1 MKARGC
7 TGFSLRKSGEFRLK
21 TVHPR
26 VLSWSHLKTYESIAA
41 LVNHPPARLALPLI
55 PAARLGSSAW
65 LLHLRSFAIAGQ
77 LVTILFAGWAIGV
90 DLPYTPL
97 LSLVGLTA
105 VTNVV
110 YGVWLRRSDVAG
122 QGNRRPLSG
131 ATSSGGQLTVD
142 PKGIDPRGVD
152 PRGVDVEPFGYDNEF
167 AALERDGSLG
177 VQSVALGL
185 MLLDL
190 ATLTAMLYFSGGAA
204 NPFSFFYFVNLAVGG
219 VMIRPKAAWSLTVVA
234 TLGYAFILRWSVPVE
249 ELGVGLD
256 SQPFDLRSG
265 GLMLAFG
272 TCASVVTYFV
282 TRTSGL
288 LRARE
293 QELRENQLAHAADRK
308 LESLTT
314 LAAGAAHELAT
325 PLSTIDVVARELSRH
340 LEGVD
345 KPATVD
351 QDLKLIDH
359 QLEMCRHI
367 LQRMRGA
374 AGDSMAQQWYQTTVG
389 DLIDATLEGIRDP
402 HRVDVVDGAEDV
414 ENKTLW
420 MPEEAVAQAIR
431 NLIHN
436 GLDASGVEG
445 RVRVESRLD
454 QLNVEFIVTDQG
466 QGMTEEVLGRIGD
479 PFFTTKEPGRGI
491 GLGLYLTRN
500 VVSQLGGSL
509 NFQSMPGQGTSAV
522 VTLPIAK
529 PENAP

>member
-1 MKARGC
+1 M
-7 TGFSLRKSGEFRLK
+7 S
-21 TVHPR
+21 
-26 VLSWSHLKTYESIAA
+26 AA
-41 LVNHPPARLALPLI
+41 DTSAVPSPGNQRIGPLALPRI
-55 PAARLGSSAW
+55 PLAKLGSSAW
-65 LLHLRSFAIAGQ
+65 LLHLRSFAVAGQ
-77 LVTILFAGWAIGV
+77 LITVLVTGGVIGV
-90 DLPYTPL
+90 DLRLVPL
-97 LSLVGLTA
+97 LALVALTA
-105 VTNVV
+105 VTNLV
-110 YGVWLRRSDVAG
+110 YWVWLRRTERQPQVSD
-122 QGNRRPLSG
+122 
-131 ATSSGGQLTVD
+131 ATSDDTQPANEIVPSTRRGIAELDREGAVD
-142 PKGIDPRGVD
+142 
-152 PRGVDVEPFGYDNEF
+152 
-167 AALERDGSLG
+167 A
-177 VQSVALGL
+177 QSVALGL

-219 VMIRPKAAWSLTVVA
+219 VVIRPKYAWSLTLVA
-234 TLGYAFILRWSVPVE
+234 TIGYALILRWSVPVD
-249 ELGVGLD
+249 ELGSAGHVDFL
-256 SQPFDLRSG
+256 SLRSL
-265 GLMLAFG
+265 GLMLAFA

-288 LRARE
+288 LRSRE
-293 QELRENQLAHAADRK
+293 RQLLENQLARAADRK

-325 PLSTIDVVARELSRH
+325 PLSTIDVIARELSRH

-345 KPATVD
+345 KPASVD
-351 QDLKLIDH
+351 EDLKLIDN
-359 QLEMCRHI
+359 QLDLCRHV

-402 HRVDVVDGAEDV
+402 HRVDVVDGTDDV
-414 ENKTLW
+414 ETKTLW
-420 MPEEAVAQAIR
+420 LPEEAVAQAIR

-436 GLDASGVEG
+436 GLDASGAEG
-445 RVRVESRLD
+445 RVRFEARPAGP
-454 QLNVEFIVTDQG
+454 NVQFIVTDEG

-509 NFQSMPGQGTSAV
+509 SFQSTPKKGTAVV

-529 PENAP
+529 A

>member
-1 MKARGC
+1 
-7 TGFSLRKSGEFRLK
+7 
-21 TVHPR
+21 V
-26 VLSWSHLKTYESIAA
+26 I
-41 LVNHPPARLALPLI
+41 PLI

-65 LLHLRSFAIAGQ
+65 LLHLRSFAVAGQ
-77 LVTILFAGWAIGV
+77 LATILFAGWGIGV
-90 DLPYTPL
+90 KLPYLPL
-97 LSLVGLTA
+97 LGLVGLTA
-105 VTNVV
+105 ITNVV
-110 YGVWLRRSDVAG
+110 YGVWLRRFETPAEGTEIESDRGANDDAALG
-122 QGNRRPLSG
+122 AIPTERLDSG
-131 ATSSGGQLTVD
+131 HEL
-142 PKGIDPRGVD
+142 
-152 PRGVDVEPFGYDNEF
+152 
-167 AALERDGSLG
+167 AALERDGSLE

-204 NPFSFFYFVNLAVGG
+204 NPFSFFYFVNLAVGC
-219 VMIRPKAAWSLTVVA
+219 VMIRPTAVWSLTVVA
-234 TLGYAFILRWSVPVE
+234 TIGYALILRWSVPVE
-249 ELGVGLD
+249 ELSSGID
-256 SQPFDLRSG
+256 SRSFDLRSI

-293 QELRENQLAHAADRK
+293 RQLRETQLAQAAHRK

-325 PLSTIDVVARELSRH
+325 PLSTIDVIARELTRH

-359 QLEMCRHI
+359 QLDLCRHI
-367 LQRMRGA
+367 LERMRGA
-374 AGDSMAQQWYQTTVG
+374 AGDSMAQQWFKTTVG
-389 DLIDATLEGIRDP
+389 DLIDATLEGVRDP
-402 HRVDVVDGAEDV
+402 HRVDVVDGTEAV
-414 ENKTLW
+414 ENETLW

-436 GLDASGVEG
+436 GLDASGVDG
-445 RVRVESRLD
+445 RVRLESRLD
-454 QLNVEFIVTDQG
+454 RQNVEFIVTDQG
-466 QGMTEEVLGRIGD
+466 RGMTDEVLGRIGD
-479 PFFTTKEPGRGI
+479 PFFTTKEPGSGL

-509 NFQSMPGQGTSAV
+509 SFQSVPGRGTMALV
-522 VTLPIAK
+522 ILPIAK
-529 PENAP
+529 PENAPN

>member
-1 MKARGC
+1 M
-7 TGFSLRKSGEFRLK
+7 
-21 TVHPR
+21 
-26 VLSWSHLKTYESIAA
+26 
-41 LVNHPPARLALPLI
+41 NQPPVRLAIPLLPS
-55 PAARLGSSAW
+55 ARLGSSAW
-65 LLHLRSFAIAGQ
+65 LLHLRSFAVAGQ
-77 LVTILFAGWAIGV
+77 LVTILLAGWGIGV
-90 DLPYTPL
+90 QLPYAPL
-97 LSLVGLTA
+97 LGLVALTA
-105 VTNVV
+105 VTNLI
-110 YGVWLRRSDVAG
+110 YGVWLRRYNTPQQQTHRIVGRRAEESPVSESMPPNPARLDSD
-122 QGNRRPLSG
+122 QEL
-131 ATSSGGQLTVD
+131 
-142 PKGIDPRGVD
+142 
-152 PRGVDVEPFGYDNEF
+152 
-167 AALERDGSLG
+167 AALEHDGSPQ
-177 VQSVALGL
+177 VQKVALGL

-190 ATLTAMLYFSGGAA
+190 ATLTAMLYYSGGAA

-219 VMIRPKAAWSLTVVA
+219 VMIWPKAAWSLTVVA
-234 TLGYAFILRWSVPVE
+234 TLGYALILRYSVPVK
-249 ELGVGLD
+249 ELSSETVSGG
-256 SQPFDLRSG
+256 FDLRTG

-293 QELRENQLAHAADRK
+293 RQLREYQLAKAADRK

-345 KPATVD
+345 KPVTVD

-359 QLEMCRHI
+359 QLDLCRHI

-374 AGDSMAQQWYQTTVG
+374 AGDSMAQEWFRTTVG
-389 DLIDATLEGIRDP
+389 ELIDATLEGVRDP
-402 HRVDVVDGAEDV
+402 HRVDVVDGTEAV

-436 GLDASGVEG
+436 GLDASGAEG

-454 QLNVEFIVTDQG
+454 RRNVEFIVTDQG
-466 QGMTEEVLGRIGD
+466 QGMTDEVLGRVGD

-509 NFQSMPGQGTSAV
+509 SFRSAPGQGTSAV

-529 PENAP
+529 PENVP

>member
-1 MKARGC
+1 M
-7 TGFSLRKSGEFRLK
+7 
-21 TVHPR
+21 
-26 VLSWSHLKTYESIAA
+26 
-41 LVNHPPARLALPLI
+41 
-55 PAARLGSSAW
+55 
-65 LLHLRSFAIAGQ
+65 LHLRSFAVAGQ
-77 LVTILFAGWAIGV
+77 LVTILLAGWGIGV
-90 DLPYTPL
+90 QLPYAPL
-97 LSLVGLTA
+97 LGLVALTA
-105 VTNVV
+105 VTNLI
-110 YGVWLRRSDVAG
+110 YGVWLRRYNTPEQQARQLDSDRELA
-122 QGNRRPLSG
+122 
-131 ATSSGGQLTVD
+131 
-142 PKGIDPRGVD
+142 
-152 PRGVDVEPFGYDNEF
+152 EH
-167 AALERDGSLG
+167 DGSPE
-177 VQSVALGL
+177 VQKVALGL

-190 ATLTAMLYFSGGAA
+190 ATLTAMLYYSGGAA

-219 VMIRPKAAWSLTVVA
+219 VMIWPKAAWSLTVVA
-234 TLGYAFILRWSVPVE
+234 TLGYALILRYSIPVK
-249 ELGVGLD
+249 ELSSETVSGG
-256 SQPFDLRSG
+256 FDLRTG

-293 QELRENQLAHAADRK
+293 RQLREYQLAKAADRK

-340 LEGVD
+340 LEDVD

-359 QLEMCRHI
+359 QLDLCRHI

-374 AGDSMAQQWYQTTVG
+374 AGDSMAQEWFRTTVG
-389 DLIDATLEGIRDP
+389 ELIDATLEGVRDP
-402 HRVDVVDGAEDV
+402 HRVDVVDGTEAV

-454 QLNVEFIVTDQG
+454 RRNVEFIVTDEG
-466 QGMTEEVLGRIGD
+466 QGMTDEVLGRVGD

-509 NFQSMPGQGTSAV
+509 SFHSAPGQGTSAV

-529 PENAP
+529 PENVP

>member
-1 MKARGC
+1 MNQPP
-7 TGFSLRKSGEFRLK
+7 SRL
-21 TVHPR
+21 T
-26 VLSWSHLKTYESIAA
+26 
-41 LVNHPPARLALPLI
+41 LPLI

-77 LVTILFAGWAIGV
+77 LATILFTGLLVDV
-90 DLPYTPL
+90 DLPYMPL
-97 LSLVGLTA
+97 LGLVGLTA
-105 VTNVV
+105 VTNLV
-110 YGVWLRRSDVAG
+110 YWFWLRRFDAAPQPRSARSSEAISRIEAPLARHFESDRLESD
-122 QGNRRPLSG
+122 QEL
-131 ATSSGGQLTVD
+131 
-142 PKGIDPRGVD
+142 
-152 PRGVDVEPFGYDNEF
+152 
-167 AALERDGSLG
+167 AALERDGSLW
-177 VQSVALGL
+177 VQTVALGL

-190 ATLTAMLYFSGGAA
+190 ATLTAMLYFSGGAG

-234 TLGYAFILRWSVPVE
+234 TIGYALILRFRVPVK
-249 ELGVGLD
+249 ELAEGSDVNT
-256 SQPFDLRSG
+256 FDLRSL
-265 GLMLAFG
+265 GLMLAFA

-282 TRTSGL
+282 TRTAGL

-293 QELRENQLAHAADRK
+293 RQLRESQLAQAADRQ

-325 PLSTIDVVARELSRH
+325 PLSTIDIVARELTRH

-345 KPATVD
+345 KPESVD
-351 QDLKLIDH
+351 QDLQLIDH
-359 QLEMCRHI
+359 QLDLCRHI

-389 DLIDATLEGIRDP
+389 DLIDATLEGVRDP
-402 HRVDVVDGAEDV
+402 HLVDVVDSAEDV
-414 ENKTLW
+414 ESKTLW

-436 GLDASGVEG
+436 GLDASGAGG
-445 RVRVESRLD
+445 RVRVESRLHRR
-454 QLNVEFIVTDQG
+454 NVEFVVTDRG
-466 QGMTEEVLGRIGD
+466 QGMTDEILGRIGD

-509 NFQSMPGQGTSAV
+509 DFYSEPGKGTSAIV
-522 VTLPIAK
+522 SLPIAK
-529 PENAP
+529 PDNAP

>member
-1 MKARGC
+1 MNQ
-7 TGFSLRKSGEFRLK
+7 SPS
-21 TVHPR
+21 
-26 VLSWSHLKTYESIAA
+26 
-41 LVNHPPARLALPLI
+41 RLAIPLI

-65 LLHLRSFAIAGQ
+65 LLHLRSFAVAGQ
-77 LVTILFAGWAIGV
+77 LVTILFAGWGIGV
-90 DLPYTPL
+90 QLPYVPL

-105 VTNVV
+105 VTNVI
-110 YGVWLRRSDVAG
+110 YGIWLRRYDGPQNLARDLANKEVTGPRRRDESSDAAS
-122 QGNRRPLSG
+122 RP
-131 ATSSGGQLTVD
+131 A
-142 PKGIDPRGVD
+142 PRWGSD
-152 PRGVDVEPFGYDNEF
+152 LEL
-167 AALERDGSLG
+167 AALEQDGSPR
-177 VQSVALGL
+177 VQKVALGL

-219 VMIRPKAAWSLTVVA
+219 VMIWPKAAWSLTLVA
-234 TLGYAFILRWSVPVE
+234 TIGYALILRYSIPVK
-249 ELGVGLD
+249 ELGMETASDG
-256 SQPFDLRSG
+256 FDLRTL
-265 GLMLAFG
+265 GLMLAFT

-293 QELRENQLAHAADRK
+293 KQLRENQLAQAADRK

-340 LEGVD
+340 LEGVE

-351 QDLKLIDH
+351 EDLKLIDH
-359 QLEMCRHI
+359 QLDLCRHI

-374 AGDSMAQQWYQTTVG
+374 AGDSMAQEWFRTTVG
-389 DLIDATLEGIRDP
+389 ELIDATLEGVRDP
-402 HRVDVVDGAEDV
+402 HRVDVVDGTEDV

-436 GLDASGVEG
+436 GLDASGIDG

-454 QLNVEFIVTDQG
+454 QRHVEFIVTDQG
-466 QGMTEEVLGRIGD
+466 QGMSDEILGRVGD

-509 NFQSMPGQGTSAV
+509 NFRSAPGQGTSAV

-529 PENAP
+529 PENVP

>member
-1 MKARGC
+1 MNP
-7 TGFSLRKSGEFRLK
+7 SP
-21 TVHPR
+21 V
-26 VLSWSHLKTYESIAA
+26 
-41 LVNHPPARLALPLI
+41 RLAIPLI

-65 LLHLRSFAIAGQ
+65 LLHLRSFAVAGQ
-77 LVTILFAGWAIGV
+77 LVTILFAGWVIGV

-97 LSLVGLTA
+97 LALVGLTA
-105 VTNVV
+105 VTNLV
-110 YGVWLRRSDVAG
+110 YGIWLRRHDGPQLRDRNSNARRTIDQDPARARGIAVNRFESD
-122 QGNRRPLSG
+122 QEL
-131 ATSSGGQLTVD
+131 
-142 PKGIDPRGVD
+142 
-152 PRGVDVEPFGYDNEF
+152 
-167 AALERDGSLG
+167 AALEHDGSLM
-177 VQSVALGL
+177 VQTVALGL
-185 MLLDL
+185 MILDL

-234 TLGYAFILRWSVPVE
+234 TLGYALILRFSVPVR
-249 ELGVGLD
+249 ELGMETESGA
-256 SQPFDLRSG
+256 FDLRSI

-272 TCASVVTYFV
+272 TCALVVTYFV

-293 QELRENQLAHAADRK
+293 RQLRESQLAQAADRK

-325 PLSTIDVVARELSRH
+325 PLSTIDVVARELTRH
-340 LEGVD
+340 LEAVE
-345 KPATVD
+345 KPVTVD

-359 QLEMCRHI
+359 QLEICRHI

-374 AGDSMAQQWYQTTVG
+374 AGDSMAQQWYKTTVG
-389 DLIDATLEGIRDP
+389 DLIDATLEGVRDP
-402 HRVDVVDGAEDV
+402 HRVDVVDGTEVV
-414 ENKTLW
+414 ENETLW

-436 GLDASGVEG
+436 GLDASGADG
-445 RVRVESRLD
+445 RVKVESRLD
-454 QLNVEFIVTDQG
+454 QQNVEFVVTDQG
-466 QGMTEEVLGRIGD
+466 QGMTDEVLGRIGD

-509 NFQSMPGQGTSAV
+509 SFHSVPGRGTSAV

>member
-1 MKARGC
+1 MNQ
-7 TGFSLRKSGEFRLK
+7 SPS
-21 TVHPR
+21 
-26 VLSWSHLKTYESIAA
+26 
-41 LVNHPPARLALPLI
+41 RLAIPLI

-65 LLHLRSFAIAGQ
+65 LLHLRSFAVAGQ
-77 LVTILFAGWAIGV
+77 LATILFAGWGIGV
-90 DLPYTPL
+90 QLPYIPL
-97 LSLVGLTA
+97 LALVGLTA
-105 VTNVV
+105 VTNVI
-110 YGVWLRRSDVAG
+110 YGIWLRRYDGPQNQV
-122 QGNRRPLSG
+122 QGLSG
-131 ATSSGGQLTVD
+131 NDLAAPQQREQDSPDAT
-142 PKGIDPRGVD
+142 PRPA
-152 PRGVDVEPFGYDNEF
+152 PRWGSDREF
-167 AALERDGSLG
+167 AALEQDGSPR
-177 VQSVALGL
+177 VQKVALGL

-219 VMIRPKAAWSLTVVA
+219 VMIWPKAAWSLTVVA
-234 TLGYAFILRWSVPVE
+234 TIGYGLILRFSVPVA
-249 ELGVGLD
+249 ELGMETVSNG
-256 SQPFDLRSG
+256 FDLRTL
-265 GLMLAFG
+265 GLMLAFT

-293 QELRENQLAHAADRK
+293 KQLRENQLAQAADRK

-325 PLSTIDVVARELSRH
+325 PLSTIDVVARELTRH
-340 LEGVD
+340 LEGVE

-359 QLEMCRHI
+359 QLDLCRHI

-374 AGDSMAQQWYQTTVG
+374 AGDSMAQEWFRTTVG
-389 DLIDATLEGIRDP
+389 ELIDATLEGVRDP
-402 HRVDVVDGAEDV
+402 HRVDVVDGTEDV

-436 GLDASGVEG
+436 GLDASGIDG

-454 QLNVEFIVTDQG
+454 QRNVEFIVTDQG
-466 QGMTEEVLGRIGD
+466 QGMSDEILGRVGD

-509 NFQSMPGQGTSAV
+509 NFRSAPGQGTSAI

-529 PENAP
+529 PENVP

>member
-1 MKARGC
+1 MTDR
-7 TGFSLRKSGEFRLK
+7 
-21 TVHPR
+21 P
-26 VLSWSHLKTYESIAA
+26 
-41 LVNHPPARLALPLI
+41 NRLALPLI

-65 LLHLRSFAIAGQ
+65 LLHLRSFAVAGQ
-77 LVTILFAGWAIGV
+77 LVTVLFAGWGIGV
-90 DLPYTPL
+90 DLPYAPL
-97 LSLVGLTA
+97 LALVGLTGI
-105 VTNVV
+105 TNLF
-110 YGVWLRRSDVAG
+110 YGVWLRSSDAPPDRDSQSEEVE
-122 QGNRRPLSG
+122 RPDLD
-131 ATSSGGQLTVD
+131 QEL
-142 PKGIDPRGVD
+142 
-152 PRGVDVEPFGYDNEF
+152 
-167 AALERDGSLG
+167 AALERDGSLE

-185 MLLDL
+185 MLLDM

-204 NPFSFFYFVNLAVGG
+204 NPFSFFYFVNLAVGC
-219 VMIRPKAAWSLTVVA
+219 VMIRPKAAWALTLVA
-234 TLGYAFILRWSVPVE
+234 TIGYAFILRWSVPVE
-249 ELGVGLD
+249 ELGSGID
-256 SQPFDLRSG
+256 SHSFDLRSV

-288 LRARE
+288 LRSRE
-293 QELRENQLAHAADRK
+293 RQLRENQLAQAAHRK

-325 PLSTIDVVARELSRH
+325 PLSTIDVVARELTRH

-359 QLEMCRHI
+359 QLDLCRHI

-374 AGDSMAQQWYQTTVG
+374 AGDSMAQQWYKTTVG
-389 DLIDATLEGIRDP
+389 DLIDATLEGVRDP
-402 HRVDVVDGAEDV
+402 HRVDVVDGTEDV

-436 GLDASGVEG
+436 GLDASNAEG

-454 QLNVEFIVTDQG
+454 RRDVEFIVTDQG
-466 QGMTEEVLGRIGD
+466 QGMTDEVLGRIGD

-509 NFQSMPGQGTSAV
+509 NFQSVPGKGTSAV

>member
-1 MKARGC
+1 M
-7 TGFSLRKSGEFRLK
+7 
-21 TVHPR
+21 
-26 VLSWSHLKTYESIAA
+26 
-41 LVNHPPARLALPLI
+41 NHPPARLTLPLI

-65 LLHLRSFAIAGQ
+65 LLHLRSFAVAGQ
-77 LVTILFAGWAIGV
+77 LVTILFAGWVIGV

-97 LSLVGLTA
+97 LSLVALTA
-105 VTNVV
+105 VTNIV
-110 YGVWLRRSDVAG
+110 YGVWLRRSD
-122 QGNRRPLSG
+122 RPGHGKSALLTSHTDLSG
-131 ATSSGGQLTVD
+131 DASSADQHPANQQKNT
-142 PKGIDPRGVD
+142 
-152 PRGVDVEPFGYDNEF
+152 DVERFNYDSEL
-167 AALERDGSLG
+167 AALDRDNSLR

-219 VMIRPKAAWSLTVVA
+219 VMIRPKAAWSLTVTA
-234 TLGYAFILRWSVPVE
+234 TIGYAFILRWSLPVA

-265 GLMLAFG
+265 GMMLAFG

-293 QELRENQLAHAADRK
+293 QQLRENQLAQAADRK

-325 PLSTIDVVARELSRH
+325 PLSTIDVVARELTRH
-340 LEGVD
+340 LEGVV

-359 QLEMCRHI
+359 QLDLCRQI
-367 LQRMRGA
+367 LHRMRGA

-389 DLIDATLEGIRDP
+389 DLIDATLEGVRDP

-436 GLDASGVEG
+436 GLDASGVDG

-466 QGMTEEVLGRIGD
+466 LGMTEEVLGRVGD

-509 NFQSMPGQGTSAV
+509 NFQSVPGRGTSAI
-522 VTLPIAK
+522 VTLPIAR
-529 PENAP
+529 PQNVP

>member
-1 MKARGC
+1 MN
-7 TGFSLRKSGEFRLK
+7 LRTSRLG
-21 TVHPR
+21 
-26 VLSWSHLKTYESIAA
+26 
-41 LVNHPPARLALPLI
+41 LPLI
-55 PAARLGSSAW
+55 PAARLGSSTW

-77 LVTILFAGWAIGV
+77 LVTILFSVWVIGV
-90 DLPYTPL
+90 RLSYPRL
-97 LSLVGLTA
+97 LLLVMLTA
-105 VTNVV
+105 ITNVI
-110 YGVWLRRSDVAG
+110 YAIWLRRYDV
-122 QGNRRPLSG
+122 P
-131 ATSSGGQLTVD
+131 GGSADSRSMDFDSEQELAD
-142 PKGIDPRGVD
+142 LG
-152 PRGVDVEPFGYDNEF
+152 
-167 AALERDGSLG
+167 RDGWSA
-177 VQSVALGL
+177 VQVVALGL

-219 VMIRPKAAWSLTVVA
+219 VMIRPKAAWLLTFVA
-234 TLGYAFILRWSVPVE
+234 ILGYAIILRWSIPV
-249 ELGVGLD
+249 LGLSTNDSDEFFAMRSIGL
-256 SQPFDLRSG
+256 L
-265 GLMLAFG
+265 LAFG
-272 TCASVVTYFV
+272 TCALVVTYFV

-293 QELRENQLAHAADRK
+293 RQLRDNQLAQAANRR

-325 PLSTIDVVARELSRH
+325 PLSTIDVVARELTRH
-340 LEGVD
+340 LESVE
-345 KPATVD
+345 KPASVD
-351 QDLKLIDH
+351 QDLRLIDH

-420 MPEEAVAQAIR
+420 MPEEAVAQAMR

-436 GLDASGVEG
+436 GLDASGVDG

-454 QLNVEFIVTDQG
+454 GPNVQFIITDQG
-466 QGMTEEVLGRIGD
+466 QGMTDEILGRLGD

-491 GLGLYLTRN
+491 GLGLYLTYN

-509 NFQSMPGQGTSAV
+509 DFKSSPSTGTAAV
-522 VTLPIAK
+522 VNLPIAN
-529 PENAP
+529 PENIP